1 MKGFDEDCLLAIVDE
16 KNRVVGSVAFSEYKR
31 NPKKYRVFAIRLMVI
46 SENKDF
52 VLSSDYFFEGGEY
65 DTPYFTLLKFR
76 EDYADAFKRVDELLP
91 LVEKRFVFQY
101 YSNEG
106 KYNANVRLYL
116 ALQNIDE
123 LKKTHKH
130 NFVNNSIKLYQYSQ
144 ILYIFQQQLLQYL
157 LDLGQ
162 LPFLGHIH

>member
-123 LKKTHKH
+123 LKKTQDKLSIYPS
-130 NFVNNSIKLYQYSQ
+130 SIKKDD
-144 ILYIFQQQLLQYL
+144 IIGNELLFSEIEFFEKNIIPVL
-157 LDLGQ
+157 NLN
-162 LPFLGHIH
+162 I